1 MVVYLKVDFTA
12 PAVLILYVSN
22 PRPAVASIYPLLNSK
37 VPKKNADRFPFS
49 SNKCY
54 NATRL
59 TGQLDS
65 WLYVVNSFNMAKV
78 NIFLIAEKHSQN
90 Y

>member
-1 MVVYLKVDFTA
+1 M
-12 PAVLILYVSN
+12 PAE
-22 PRPAVASIYPLLNSK
+22 ASIYPLLNSK
-37 VPKKNADRFPFS
+37 VPNKNADRVPIS

-54 NATRL
+54 HATGM
-59 TGQLDS
+59 TGQLGS
-65 WLYVVNSFNMAKV
+65 WEYVVNLFNMTKV